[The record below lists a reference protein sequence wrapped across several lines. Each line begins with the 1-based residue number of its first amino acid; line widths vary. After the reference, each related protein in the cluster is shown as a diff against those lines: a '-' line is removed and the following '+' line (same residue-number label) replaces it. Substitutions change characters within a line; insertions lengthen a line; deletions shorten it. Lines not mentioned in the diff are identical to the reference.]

1 MQLSDTQR
9 EAWSRDGFLL
19 MPSFLTAT
27 DLAAL
32 DGWVTEI
39 ASCPHR
45 EDRWMHHYEQIGDQ
59 RRLAR
64 SEFLIAFHDGMRR
77 LLTEGAIP
85 DTAAALLGEPVVLY
99 KEKINYKHPGGGG
112 YAAHQDAPAYAHASQ
127 HITCAIAVDG
137 ANAAN
142 GCLAFAPGRH
152 TRGLIETDDLG
163 CIAPAVAQGLPWI
176 EVPMRAGDAL
186 FFGSYAPHRSASNR
200 TASPRRNLYLTYNAA
215 ADGAH
220 RETYYRDKRRALAS
234 RGGEESGSVRL
245 STIGH
250 FRGKAVQGRD

>member
-1 MQLSDTQR
+1 MLSNSDI
-9 EAWSRDGFLL
+9 EALEDI
-19 MPSFLTAT
+19 
-27 DLAAL
+27 L
-32 DGWVTEI
+32 D
-39 ASCPHR
+39 
-45 EDRWMHHYEQIGDQ
+45 
-59 RRLAR
+59 
-64 SEFLIAFHDGMRR
+64 
-77 LLTEGAIP
+77 
-85 DTAAALLGEPVVLY
+85 
-99 KEKINYKHPGGGG
+99 
-112 YAAHQDAPAYAHASQ
+112 AHAGDPGHSQ
-127 HITCAIAVDG
+127 
-137 ANAAN
+137 
-142 GCLAFAPGRH
+142 LAH